1 MSTKKLTLKSDLKI
15 INETLNNNSLIYFDK
30 DKNKHYKNIFSSLE
44 VSTKYSISKRKSK
57 LFFSGENKFTNN
69 FPSNRLDAFGNA
81 INKNGNK
88 NYQISFI
95 DQISSEKFAE
105 VILIDS
111 SYSFFRYR
119 KKIKK
124 KKMLNVQLVLFFDV
138 NF

>member
-1 MSTKKLTLKSDLKI
+1 MKSDFKI
-15 INETLNNNSLIYFDK
+15 INETLNNNSLIDFDK
-30 DKNKHYKNIFSSLE
+30 DKNKHYKKVFSSLE

-57 LFFSGENKFTNN
+57 LSIFSGDNTFTNN

>member
-1 MSTKKLTLKSDLKI
+1 MKSDFKI
-15 INETLNNNSLIYFDK
+15 INETLNNNSLIDFDK
-30 DKNKHYKNIFSSLE
+30 DKNKHYKKIFSSLE

-57 LFFSGENKFTNN
+57 LSIFSGDNKFTNN

>member
-15 INETLNNNSLIYFDK
+15 INETLNNNSLIDFDK

-57 LFFSGENKFTNN
+57 LSIFSGDNKFTNN

-119 KKIKK
+119 KNKEKE
-124 KKMLNVQLVLFFDV
+124 NVKCSTCFIF
-138 NF
+138 